1 MSMDYSL
8 GTNIVPRR
16 GIPVA
21 VQGTTT
27 VSGTVT
33 ATVGGSATAPGSTP
47 FRATPTNTST
57 AIKGTAGRVYGVS
70 VSNPGA
76 AACYVNLYNI
86 VTATVGTT
94 APALQILVP
103 AGQTVVAMPA
113 VPIAFATAI
122 CCAATDTSAVL
133 SAVAPATLPV
143 VNVQYL

>member
-1 MSMDYSL
+1 MTMDYSASATPRIGL
-8 GTNIVPRR
+8 SLPVNIV
-16 GIPVA
+16 
-21 VQGTTT
+21 GTVP

-33 ATVGGSATAPGSTP
+33 ATVGASATAAGTTP

-57 AIKGTAGRVYGVS
+57 AIKGTSGRVYGLV
-70 VSNPGA
+70 VANPGA

-94 APALQILVP
+94 APALQVLVP
-103 AGQTVVAMPA
+103 AGATIVVTPSVA
-113 VPIAFATAI
+113 ISFGTGI

-133 SAVAPATLPV
+133 SALAPATLPV